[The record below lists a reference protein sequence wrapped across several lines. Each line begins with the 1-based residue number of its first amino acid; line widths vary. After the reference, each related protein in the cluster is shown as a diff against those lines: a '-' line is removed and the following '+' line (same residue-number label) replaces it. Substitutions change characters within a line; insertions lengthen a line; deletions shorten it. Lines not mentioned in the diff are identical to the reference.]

1 MNEPLAILLYEKL
14 MPGSQLMNRLQDL
27 GYRVQTVTDADALP
41 ALAGREK
48 PLIVVADLFSA
59 QNKVCAALARMKQ
72 DLATAHIPV
81 IAFSARHDEAVHAAA
96 REAGASL
103 VVTEA
108 AITHHLPQ
116 LLEQA
121 LTQF

>member
-14 MPGSQLMNRLQDL
+14 MPGSQLVNRLQDL

-41 ALAGREK
+41 ALAEREK
-48 PLIVVADLFSA
+48 PLVVVADLFSA
-59 QNKVCAALARMKQ
+59 QNKVCEAVGRMKKG
-72 DLATAHIPV
+72 LATAHVPV
-81 IAFSARHDEAVHAAA
+81 IAFSARQDEALHAAA

-108 AITHHLPQ
+108 AISHHLPQ
-116 LLEQA
+116 LLDQA